1 MRQLDDTDQEIIR
14 LLVEDA
20 RRPYNEIA
28 ETVGLSPPT
37 VSDRVERLQ
46 EIGII
51 RRFTADLNHGLLI
64 DGLSLLVT
72 VNAKPGR
79 VDEIKRSFGSFD
91 GVEHVFVTADAH
103 IVCKANLHEQA
114 VEALL
119 SDAIEDDAVRDY
131 DVQLLVDE
139 EWNPQPGTIEFAPD
153 CVECGN
159 TVTNE
164 GESTRID
171 GELYH
176 FCCSSCKAQFTERYE
191 RLQEGAAD

>member
-1 MRQLDDTDQEIIR
+1 MRQLDDTDREIIR

-28 ETVGLSPPT
+28 DTVGLSPPT
-37 VSDRVERLQ
+37 VSDRVDRLQ

-51 RRFTADLNHGLLI
+51 RRFTTDLDQGILI
-64 DGLSLLVT
+64 DGLALLIT
-72 VNAKPGR
+72 INAKPGH
-79 VDEIKRSFGSFD
+79 VDAIKGSLGSFD
-91 GVEHVFVTADAH
+91 GVEHIFVTADSH
-103 IVCKANLHEQA
+103 VVCKANLHERA
-114 VEALL
+114 VETLL
-119 SDAIEDDAVRDY
+119 SDAVEGEAVRDY

-164 GESTRID
+164 GESTRIED
-171 GELYH
+171 ELYH
-176 FCCSSCKAQFTERYE
+176 FCCSSCKSQFAERYE
-191 RLQEGAAD
+191 RLQEGVAD

>member
-1 MRQLDDTDQEIIR
+1 MRQLDDTDREIIR

-46 EIGII
+46 ELGVI
-51 RRFTADLNHGLLI
+51 RRFTVDLDHELLT

-72 VNAKPGR
+72 INARPGH
-79 VDEIKRSFGSFD
+79 VDEVRESLTTFE

-103 IVCKANLHEQA
+103 LVCKTNLGEQA
-114 VEALL
+114 VEVLL
-119 SDAIEDDAVRDY
+119 SDAIGEDAVLEY
-131 DVQLLVDE
+131 DVQLLVDD
-139 EWNPQPGTIEFAPD
+139 EWNPQPGIIDFAPD

-159 TVTNE
+159 TVTEE

-176 FCCSSCKAQFTERYE
+176 FCCSSCSSRFADRYE
-191 RLQEGAAD
+191 RLQEEATN

>member
-1 MRQLDDTDQEIIR
+1 MRQIDDTDREIIR

-46 EIGII
+46 ELGVI
-51 RRFTADLNHGLLI
+51 RRFTVDLDHDILT

-79 VDEIKRSFGSFD
+79 VDEVKESLASFE

-103 IVCKANLHEQA
+103 LVCKTNLRERA
-114 VEALL
+114 VETLL
-119 SDAIEDDAVRDY
+119 SDAIGEDAVLEY
-131 DVQLLVDE
+131 DVQLLVDD
-139 EWNPQPGTIEFAPD
+139 EWNPQPGTIEFVPD

-159 TVTNE
+159 TVTSE
-164 GESTRID
+164 GESTRIE

-176 FCCSSCKAQFTERYE
+176 FCCPSCRSQFADRYE
-191 RLQEGAAD
+191 RLQEGVAN

>member
-72 VNAKPGR
+72 VNAKPGH

>member
-1 MRQLDDTDQEIIR
+1 MRQLDDTDREIIR

-46 EIGII
+46 ELGVI
-51 RRFTADLNHGLLI
+51 RRFTLDLNNDLLL
-64 DGLSLLVT
+64 DGLSLLLT
-72 VNAKPGR
+72 VNAKPGY
-79 VDEIKRSFGSFD
+79 VDDIRESLASFD

-114 VEALL
+114 VETLL
-119 SDAIEDDAVRDY
+119 SDAIGEEAVREY
-131 DVQLLVDE
+131 DVQLLIDD
-139 EWNPQPGTIEFAPD
+139 EWNPEPGTIEFAPD

-159 TVTNE
+159 TVTDE

-176 FCCSSCKAQFTERYE
+176 FCCSSCKGQFADRYE
-191 RLQEGAAD
+191 RLQEGVPN